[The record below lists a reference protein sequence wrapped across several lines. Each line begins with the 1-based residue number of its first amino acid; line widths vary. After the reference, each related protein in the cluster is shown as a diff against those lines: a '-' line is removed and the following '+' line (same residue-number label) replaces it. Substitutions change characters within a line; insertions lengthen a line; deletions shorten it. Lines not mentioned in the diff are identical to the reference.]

1 MQKLNPSDQT
11 CLLIQWQ
18 GGGGPWLQ
26 LAGLDSGSVATQTV
40 LATAMIQPTLSL
52 RFKPSET
59 AEQIFRA
66 PNLPFLLQGRGDNA

>member
-11 CLLIQWQ
+11 WSIDSA
-18 GGGGPWLQ
+18 
-26 LAGLDSGSVATQTV
+26 AGWGWTVVAIGLPGFWAQSV
-40 LATAMIQPTLSL
+40 LATVMIQPTLSL